1 MGGGVSKNSSN
12 NTCPEDICLDDFEKI
27 KKIFKQLEKN
37 KHSQLENL
45 ELEQISAIHIKNEI
59 KKLKNEI
66 KQIEFE
72 NKKFILEKNLE
83 SIIKKNKIEEFKEKS
98 IQDKVLESEKKKKLK
113 ENEIIKLQKLSKKE
127 KKALFKRRVSIEGA
141 YDFELFC
148 NYMKT
153 QTHEIHNIRFVT
165 PNGKLNELRLQVRSP
180 NSHPKKKLDW

>member
-72 NKKFILEKNLE
+72 SKKFILEKNLE
-83 SIIKKNKIEEFKEKS
+83 
-98 IQDKVLESEKKKKLK
+98 
-113 ENEIIKLQKLSKKE
+113 
-127 KKALFKRRVSIEGA
+127 
-141 YDFELFC
+141 
-148 NYMKT
+148 
-153 QTHEIHNIRFVT
+153 
-165 PNGKLNELRLQVRSP
+165 
-180 NSHPKKKLDW
+180 